1 MEDLDG
7 EVLASLTEDLLVL
20 LLDDLARAVV
30 GVDDVVTELELDV
43 LHLADDFKVLQELL
57 FSGVGDG
64 SVLLGVRQALA
75 SRASVSMS
83 RSVGS
88 GPRG

>member
-43 LHLADDFKVLQELL
+43 LDLTDDLEVFEELL

-75 SRASVSMS
+75 SEPVSQCL
-83 RSVGS
+83 GL
-88 GPRG
+88 